1 MRANP
6 DIDQL
11 KRQARELLDAYRAQ
25 SPDAVIEVA
34 AHHRT
39 AKPETFALH
48 DAQFVLARSYGFES
62 WPKLKAAVDGV
73 TTARLHEAVQQGD
86 LSAARALLARRP
98 EIADLMR
105 GGPSGFE
112 IRALHIAVM
121 QRDVEMTRLLLEAGA
136 DTRGGIWPNRDAT
149 SPLTMA
155 EDRGYDEIVAMI
167 VAREETRG
175 ARANP
180 FDFGFR
186 RLQHAMM
193 TGGEDA
199 VIALFESQPALA
211 DVCPPDGMTMLH
223 RAAGQGTLLVAK
235 WLLDHGADV
244 NRKSREGWTPLDFAA
259 WECAEEPWGGS
270 ICEAI
275 AALLVERGA
284 ALTPRSAAALGRSDY
299 LASCP
304 LDSLQGKNLLQVAV
318 RSDRPV
324 VLRQLLDMGLD
335 PDERMQIGAHEDQTF
350 STGGPLMEAVN
361 TGRIEMARL
370 LLEHGADP
378 NAQVWTSG
386 SPTFAAYS
394 GGSPPSHAPDPAMIA
409 LLLKHGGWIDAAS
422 VGYVREVEIARR
434 MLAGELDPHS
444 EFGTF
449 SGQTVA
455 EQILWS
461 GASGRSPEIVR
472 MALER
477 IDWSRDDP
485 RWFWMLWRPL
495 PGHEDL
501 NDAEQADCRES
512 FRLILDRCDP
522 NLRTRESGQTMLHE
536 VIARDHGVG
545 LSLASILLDAG
556 ARTDVRDEFLRSTPL
571 GWACRWG
578 RVELVKLLLARG
590 ADPIEPEAEPWATPL
605 AWAERRQHAGIASIL
620 RQHGA
625 DR

>member
-1 MRANP
+1 
-6 DIDQL
+6 
-11 KRQARELLDAYRAQ
+11 
-25 SPDAVIEVA
+25 
-34 AHHRT
+34 
-39 AKPETFALH
+39 
-48 DAQFVLARSYGFES
+48 
-62 WPKLKAAVDGV
+62 
-73 TTARLHEAVQQGD
+73 
-86 LSAARALLARRP
+86 
-98 EIADLMR
+98 
-105 GGPSGFE
+105 
-112 IRALHIAVM
+112 
-121 QRDVEMTRLLLEAGA
+121 
-136 DTRGGIWPNRDAT
+136 
-149 SPLTMA
+149 
-155 EDRGYDEIVAMI
+155 
-167 VAREETRG
+167 
-175 ARANP
+175 
-180 FDFGFR
+180 
-186 RLQHAMM
+186 
-193 TGGEDA
+193 
-199 VIALFESQPALA
+199 
-211 DVCPPDGMTMLH
+211 
-223 RAAGQGTLLVAK
+223 VAK

-270 ICEAI
+270 MCEAM

-394 GGSPPSHAPDPAMIA
+394 GGSPPSHAPDPAMID
-409 LLLKHGGWIDAAS
+409 LMLKHGGWIDAAS

-434 MLAGELDPHS
+434 MLAGELDPHV
-444 EFGTF
+444 ELGTF

-461 GASGRSPEIVR
+461 GASGRSADIVR

-477 IDWSRDDP
+477 IDWPRDDP
-485 RWFWMLWRPL
+485 RWFGMLWRPL

-512 FRLILDRCDP
+512 FRLILERCDP
-522 NLRTRESGQTMLHE
+522 NLQTRGSGQTMLHE

-545 LSLASILLDAG
+545 VSLASMLLDAG
-556 ARTDVRDEFLRSTPL
+556 ARTDIRDEFLRSTPL

-578 RVELVKLLLARG
+578 RVELVTLLLARG
-590 ADPIEPEAEPWATPL
+590 ADPIEPGAEPWATPL

-620 RQHGA
+620 QQHGA